1 MPDMGDVDHLLS
13 ENLLEGTAAR
23 AFHKHRAR
31 LAQRQASWRKN
42 FPAFGL
48 LLDSDEER
56 AQALAGNFATE
67 ARETVGVWL
76 SAQESAPSLE
86 TGIEERVAWI
96 EGFWSAWRA
105 QVFGAAEF
113 TVLEEA
119 PRRCFI
125 TLFDDLMERFRDDA
139 VAFVRDGGAEGSER
153 RSILDRATVPLRALG
168 RAIEG
173 FFFPSV
179 RR

>member
-1 MPDMGDVDHLLS
+1 MGDLVASLS
-13 ENLLEGTAAR
+13 ENLLEGAAAR
-23 AFHKHRAR
+23 AFHEHRAR
-31 LAQRQASWRKN
+31 LVERHANWRKN

-56 AQALAGNFATE
+56 AQALAGNFVTE

-76 SAQESAPSLE
+76 SAQQSASPSE
-86 TGIEERVAWI
+86 TCIEERVAWI

-105 QVFGAAEF
+105 EVFSGADFAA
-113 TVLEEA
+113 LEEG
-119 PRRCFI
+119 PRRCFTTI
-125 TLFDDLMERFRDDA
+125 FDELMERFRDDA
-139 VAFVRDGGAEGSER
+139 VAFVRDGGAR
-153 RSILDRATVPLRALG
+153 RSELRPFLYRATAPLRTLG

>member
-1 MPDMGDVDHLLS
+1 MPGMGDVDRFLS
-13 ENLLEGTAAR
+13 ENLLDGEAAR

-31 LAQRQASWRKN
+31 LAQRHADWRKN

-48 LLDSDEER
+48 LLDSEEER
-56 AQALAGNFATE
+56 ARALAGNFATE

-76 SAQESAPSLE
+76 SAQESALSFE
-86 TGIEERVAWI
+86 TAIEERVAWI

-105 QVFGAAEF
+105 EVFGAADFARLEQGPRQRF
-113 TVLEEA
+113 TT
-119 PRRCFI
+119 I
-125 TLFDDLMERFRDDA
+125 FDDLMERARDDA
-139 VAFVRDGGAEGSER
+139 VGFVRDGGAQGSAR
-153 RSILDRATVPLRALG
+153 RTFLAGATAPLGALA
-168 RAIEG
+168 RAIKA

>member
-1 MPDMGDVDHLLS
+1 MGDVGRLLS
-13 ENLLEGTAAR
+13 EDLLKGAAAR
-23 AFHKHRAR
+23 AFHEHRAR
-31 LAQRQASWRKN
+31 LAQRHANWRKN

-48 LLDSDEER
+48 LLDTDEER

-76 SAQESAPSLE
+76 SAQELVPPSE

-105 QVFGAAEF
+105 EVFGAADF
-113 TVLEEA
+113 TMLEEGA
-119 PRRCFI
+119 RRCFTTI
-125 TLFDDLMERFRDDA
+125 FDDLMERFRDDA
-139 VAFVRDGGAEGSER
+139 VAFVRDGGAQDSAR
-153 RSILDRATVPLRALG
+153 RTTLDRATAPLRGLG

>member
-1 MPDMGDVDHLLS
+1 MPDMGDVDRLLA
-13 ENLLEGTAAR
+13 ENLLEGAAAR
-23 AFHKHRAR
+23 AFHKQRAR
-31 LAQRQASWRKN
+31 LAQRQANWRKN

-48 LLDSDEER
+48 LLDSDQER

-76 SAQESAPSLE
+76 SAQESAPRSE

-96 EGFWSAWRA
+96 EAFWSAWRA
-105 QVFGAAEF
+105 EVFGAADF
-113 TVLEEA
+113 AVLAEE
-119 PRRCFI
+119 PRRRFTTI
-125 TLFDDLMERFRDDA
+125 FDDLMERSRDNA
-139 VAFVRDGGAEGSER
+139 VAFVRDGGAQASER
-153 RSILDRATVPLRALG
+153 RPILDRATAPLRTLG

>member
-1 MPDMGDVDHLLS
+1 MPDMGDVDRLLS
-13 ENLLEGTAAR
+13 ENLLEGAAAR
-23 AFHKHRAR
+23 AFHEHRAR
-31 LAQRQASWRKN
+31 LAQRQADWRKN

-48 LLDSDEER
+48 LLDSDQER

-76 SAQESAPSLE
+76 SAQESTPLSE

-105 QVFGAAEF
+105 EVFGTADFA
-113 TVLEEA
+113 VLEEG
-119 PRRCFI
+119 PRRRF
-125 TLFDDLMERFRDDA
+125 TTMFDDLMERFRDDA
-139 VAFVRDGGAEGSER
+139 VAFVRDGGAQRSER
-153 RSILDRATVPLRALG
+153 RPILSRTTAPLRAMA